1 MQEVGLAD
9 AIETQEY
16 MYNCMREVGLAD
28 AIETQEDM
36 FDLTA
41 CGAGGLQA
49 GERGRLLGALPLQA
63 SERLHW
69 TCKTYNTYKRA
80 TLGALPH
87 RNGM

>member
-36 FDLTA
+36 FNLIA
-41 CGAGGLQA
+41 YGAGGLTDAKGTREYMFDQTA
-49 GERGRLLGALPLQA
+49 CEVWAWP
-63 SERLHW
+63 
-69 TCKTYNTYKRA
+69 T
-80 TLGALPH
+80 P
-87 RNGM
+87 

>member
-41 CGAGGLQA
+41 CGAGA
-49 GERGRLLGALPLQA
+49 
-63 SERLHW
+63 
-69 TCKTYNTYKRA
+69 
-80 TLGALPH
+80 
-87 RNGM
+87 

>member
-9 AIETQEY
+9 AIETHEY

-41 CGAGGLQA
+41 CGAGAYKPAREGDFW
-49 GERGRLLGALPLQA
+49 GPYPFKRA
-63 SERLHW
+63 SDC
-69 TCKTYNTYKRA
+69 TGKTYKTYKRA

>member
-63 SERLHW
+63 SDCNIQEGDSGGP
-69 TCKTYNTYKRA
+69 T
-80 TLGALPH
+80 P
-87 RNGM
+87 